1 MKRLVGITL
10 SCCSLLLTVLA
21 AASFV
26 PAAAESNRTQIT
38 YLSGTGKD
46 DGVQWDFMVSAGM
59 QSGEWRKIAVPSNW
73 ELQGFGTYNY
83 GRVYRDNA
91 NTPGGNSTDR
101 PGFAS
106 EQGRYRTQFDAPV
119 EWKDKVVRIVF
130 DGVMTKAEVWIN
142 GKPAGP
148 AHEGAFYQF
157 KYDITPLLRFGAKN
171 LLEVTASKVADNY
184 SVNRAERQGD
194 YWNFG
199 GIFRPVFLE
208 VMPAIYIDWT
218 AVDAGADGGF
228 RADVHLGPGV
238 TAPARVTAQVLD
250 MKGRPVGAAF
260 SAGVAA
266 GQIAVQV
273 SSRVDGAK
281 SWNAETPN
289 LYRVRF
295 ALEQHGVPAHVVTQ
309 TFGFR
314 TFEIRQGDGLYLNG
328 RKIVMKGV
336 NRHSLW
342 PDSGRTLSRQ
352 LNYDDVRL
360 IKGMNMNAVR
370 MSHYPPDR
378 DFLDA
383 CDELGLYVLDEL
395 AGWQCAYD
403 TPTGAR
409 LIGEMVR
416 RDVNHPSIVM
426 WDNGNEGGWNAQN
439 DGEFARWD
447 IQQRHVMHPRST
459 DRGVNDPHYPT
470 YADLLRQASGPAI
483 YFPTEFLHGLY
494 DGGGGSGFHDYWDI
508 LSKSPML
515 GGAFFWVL
523 ADDGIVRTDDPD
535 HRIDN
540 SGDLGPD
547 GIVGPARQKEGSF
560 NTIREIW
567 SPVEIDPAT
576 YTPGLH
582 QIFPVQN
589 HYDFTNLNQCQ
600 FVWSLVT
607 FPAPG
612 AGRAGHEVVATGRFA
627 GPQVAPNGHGEIRL
641 SLPARAAAALYLSA
655 HGPDGRELWT
665 WTWPLSTSIGTGGG
679 RAAAGAFAAV
689 QSREDDGQ
697 LVVTAGT
704 LELRFAKQTGLLT
717 SVARGG
723 RTLSLSNGPRFVG
736 YAITSVPSPARGASG
751 ANTERTTQFVE
762 VGTPGQLTSLDVTG
776 SGTSSVKV
784 VARYNGSLRQA
795 QWTITSG
802 GHVTMEYVYAYDG
815 PASLLG
821 VSFDYPERNM
831 RGITWLGMGPY
842 RVWQN
847 RMQGTRLDVW
857 QAAYNDTVPSVTYS
871 FTPEFKGYFRDWRWA
886 TFETSE
892 GTFAVSNA
900 PPQAVSPFLG
910 VYTPNDGPVGPLMNL
925 PRTGLAFLDVIPA
938 QRDKF
943 LRQDQ
948 LGPQSATRLVSGVH
962 TAMVSFDFGAK

>member
-10 SCCSLLLTVLA
+10 SCLTLLLSVVA
-21 AASFV
+21 AASFA
-26 PAAAESNRTQIT
+26 PAAAGSNGTQIT

-59 QSGEWRKIAVPSNW
+59 QSGEWKKIAVPSNW
-73 ELQGFGTYNY
+73 ELQGFGIYNY
-83 GRVYRDNA
+83 GGAFRDNA
-91 NTPGGNSTDR
+91 NTPGGNSIGR

-106 EQGRYRTQFDAPV
+106 EQGRYRTHFDALAD
-119 EWKDKVVRIVF
+119 WKNKVVRIVF

-148 AHEGAFYQF
+148 AHEGSFYQF
-157 KYDITPLLRFGAKN
+157 KYDITPLLRFGGKN
-171 LLEVTASKVADNY
+171 LLEVTVSKVADNY
-184 SVNRAERQGD
+184 SINRAERQGD

-208 VMPAIYIDWT
+208 VMPATYIDWT
-218 AVDAGADGGF
+218 AIDASADGGF
-228 RADVHLGPGV
+228 RAEVHLGPGV
-238 TAPARVTAQVLD
+238 TAPARMTAQILD
-250 MKGRPVGAAF
+250 AKGRPVGAAF

-266 GQIAVQV
+266 GQLAVQMA
-273 SSRVDGAK
+273 SRVNGAK
-281 SWNAETPN
+281 LWNAETPN

-295 ALEQHGVPAHVVTQ
+295 ALEQHGVAAHVVTH

-352 LNYDDVRL
+352 LNYDDVKL
-360 IKGMNMNAVR
+360 IKDMNMNAVR

-395 AGWQCAYD
+395 AGWQGAYD

-447 IQQRHVMHPRST
+447 IQQRKVMHPRST
-459 DRGVNDPHYPT
+459 DRDVNDPHYPT
-470 YADLLRQASGPAI
+470 YPDLLSQASGPAI

-494 DGGGGSGFHDYWDI
+494 DGGGGSGFRDYWDVM
-508 LSKSPML
+508 SKSPVL

-523 ADDGIVRTDDPD
+523 ADDGIVRTDDPN

-567 SPVEIDPAT
+567 SPVEIDPSTFTA
-576 YTPGLH
+576 GLE
-582 QIFPVQN
+582 QTFPVQN
-589 HYDFTNLNQCQ
+589 HYDFINLKQCQ
-600 FVWSLVT
+600 FVWSLVN
-607 FPAPG
+607 FPSPR
-612 AGRAGHEVVATGRFA
+612 AGKAGHEVVATGRFS
-627 GPQVAPNGHGEIRL
+627 GPEVAPHGHGAIRF
-641 SLPARAAAALYLSA
+641 SLPARGAAALYLSA
-655 HGPDGRELWT
+655 LGPDGRELWT
-665 WTWPLSTSIGTGGG
+665 WTWPLSNPPATARG
-679 RAAAGAFAAV
+679 RPAGAFAAV

-697 LVVTAGT
+697 VVVTAGL
-704 LELRFAKQTGLLT
+704 LELRFTRETGLLAA
-717 SVARGG
+717 VARGG
-723 RTLSLSNGPRFVG
+723 RKLSLSNGPRFVG
-736 YAITSVPSPARGASG
+736 YAINSGPGPARGGGG
-751 ANTERTTQFVE
+751 ANTGRTTQVVD
-762 VGTPGQLTSLDVTG
+762 VGAVGHLTSLDVTG
-776 SGTSSVKV
+776 SGTPSVSV
-784 VARYNGSLRQA
+784 VARYNGSLQQA
-795 QWTITSG
+795 QWTISSD
-802 GHVTMEYVYAYDG
+802 GHVLLEYVYEYDG

-821 VSFDYPERNM
+821 VGFDYPEGNM
-831 RGITWLGMGPY
+831 RGLTWLGMGPY

-857 QAAYNDTVPSVTYS
+857 HGSYNDTVPSVTYS
-871 FTPEFKGYFRDWRWA
+871 FSPEFKGYLRDWRWA
-886 TFETSE
+886 TYETSE
-892 GTFAVSNA
+892 GTFSVSTAATQAA
-900 PPQAVSPFLG
+900 PSFLG
-910 VYTPNDGPVGPLMNL
+910 MYTPKDGPVGPLMNL
-925 PRTGLAFLDVIPA
+925 PQTGLAFLDVIPA

-948 LGPQSATRLVSGVH
+948 LGPQSATRVVSGLRKA
-962 TAMVSFDFGAK
+962 TVSFDFRAR